1 MIKALSE
8 DLRNKISAGEVVER
22 PASVVKELIENS
34 LDAGATEISVVVE
47 KGGHQTIQVRDNGS
61 GMAPE
66 QLPAS
71 ILPFHTSKIATIED
85 LFSIKTLGFRG
96 EALASIASV
105 AEMAI
110 VSSNGSGEGAELPI
124 IDGRPGDV
132 QPAAEIGG
140 TEITIRNLFY
150 NTPARKKFLK
160 TPRTE
165 LRKIVDVV
173 RRYGLAFP
181 EVTFK
186 LVSDNRD
193 IFHVKSETL
202 EDRIDNLLDPT
213 YSRNLLPLNLAKGD
227 YAFSGF
233 VGNLNLVR
241 SRPGEQYLFLNRRF
255 IKDRL
260 MNRAV
265 YGAYE
270 SLVKRGEYPFFV
282 INLLLPND
290 QVDVNVHPMK
300 TEVRFKDEWRVFNVL
315 KSGVSD
321 ALSSIL
327 DTVPGF
333 DTSFQQPSS
342 TPIGEAPLYGQP
354 QRPPAETIPTNPDQG
369 NMDLKISDFISPVQT
384 NLERAKNYAS
394 RLAEAPID
402 APETIATENIWQIH
416 KKYILSEINSGLV
429 IIDQHV
435 AHERVLYEEA
445 LKAFESSSMASQT
458 MLFPEVLEFSPDDFD
473 GLLDV
478 LPYLEKIG
486 FKIKKQDES
495 SIRIDAIP
503 SEMALGNEREVIREI
518 LDNFL
523 KEQKQY
529 SSFQEG
535 LAAMFAC
542 KAAIKAGDSLM
553 REEMQEL
560 INRLFATEHPYYCPH
575 GRPIIVQMSLDELD
589 GRFERH

>member
-22 PASVVKELIENS
+22 PSSVVKELIENS
-34 LDAGATEISVVVE
+34 LDAGSSEISIVIE
-47 KGGHQTIQVRDNGS
+47 KGGHHTIQVRDNGS
-61 GMAPE
+61 GISPDD
-66 QLPAS
+66 LPSS
-71 ILPFHTSKIATIED
+71 IKRFHTSKIETVDD
-85 LFSIKTLGFRG
+85 LFSINTLGFRG
-96 EALASIASV
+96 EALSSIASIS
-105 AEMAI
+105 EMSI
-110 VSSNGSGEGAELPI
+110 LSSNGNGEGAELPI
-124 IDGRPGDV
+124 LNGAPGEV
-132 QPAAEIGG
+132 QPAADIGG

-173 RRYGLAFP
+173 RCYGLAFP
-181 EVTFK
+181 DVEFR
-186 LVSDNRD
+186 LVADDRD
-193 IFHVKSETL
+193 IFHVHAEPL
-202 EDRIDNLLDPT
+202 EERIDNLLDPT
-213 YSRNLLPLNLAKGD
+213 YSRNLLPLNITKGD
-227 YAFSGF
+227 IALSGF

-265 YGAYE
+265 YNAYE
-270 SLVKRGEYPFFV
+270 SLIKRGEYPFFV
-282 INLLLPND
+282 INLLLPGD

-300 TEVRFKDEWRVFNVL
+300 TEVRFKDEWRLFHIL
-315 KSGVSD
+315 KSEVAD
-321 ALSSIL
+321 ALSSVL
-327 DTVPGF
+327 DTIPGF
-333 DTSFQQPSS
+333 NTSYQNDEINKGNNNFNPYS
-342 TPIGEAPLYGQP
+342 TAP
-354 QRPPAETIPTNPDQG
+354 RETIPTDPNQ
-369 NMDLKISDFISPVQT
+369 NTLEFNSSDNLSPSKVDII
-384 NLERAKNYAS
+384 RARDYVTK
-394 RLAEAPID
+394 LAEKPVNNQQS
-402 APETIATENIWQIH
+402 IATENIWQIH
-416 KKYILSEINSGLV
+416 KKYIVSEVNSGLV

-435 AHERVLYEEA
+435 AHERILYEDA
-445 LKAFESSSMASQT
+445 LKAFESTSMASQT
-458 MLFPEVLEFSPDDFD
+458 LLFPETLEFSPDDFD
-473 GLLDV
+473 ALFDV

-486 FKIKKQDES
+486 FKIKKQDNL
-495 SIRIDAIP
+495 SIKIDAIP
-503 SEMALGNEREVIREI
+503 SEMAIGNEREVIREI

-523 KEQKQY
+523 KERKKY

-535 LAAMFAC
+535 IAAMFAC

-560 INRLFATEHPYYCPH
+560 VNRLFSTKHPYYCPH

>member
-22 PASVVKELIENS
+22 PSSVVKELIENS
-34 LDAGATEISVVVE
+34 LDAGSSEISIVIE
-47 KGGHQTIQVRDNGS
+47 KGGHHTIQVRDNGS
-61 GMAPE
+61 GISPDD
-66 QLPAS
+66 LPSS
-71 ILPFHTSKIATIED
+71 IKRFHTSKIETVDD
-85 LFSIKTLGFRG
+85 LFSINTLGFRG
-96 EALASIASV
+96 EALSSIASIS
-105 AEMAI
+105 EMSI
-110 VSSNGSGEGAELPI
+110 LSSNGNGEGAELPI
-124 IDGRPGDV
+124 LNGAPGEV
-132 QPAAEIGG
+132 QPAADIGG

-173 RRYGLAFP
+173 RCYGLAFP
-181 EVTFK
+181 DVEFR
-186 LVSDNRD
+186 LVADDRD
-193 IFHVKSETL
+193 IFHVHAEPL
-202 EDRIDNLLDPT
+202 EERIDNLLDPT
-213 YSRNLLPLNLAKGD
+213 YSRNLLPLNITKGD
-227 YAFSGF
+227 IALSGF

-265 YGAYE
+265 YNAYE
-270 SLVKRGEYPFFV
+270 SLIKRGEYPFFV
-282 INLLLPND
+282 INLLLPGD

-300 TEVRFKDEWRVFNVL
+300 TEVRFKDEWRLFHIL
-315 KSGVSD
+315 KSEVAD
-321 ALSSIL
+321 ALSSVL
-327 DTVPGF
+327 DTIPGF
-333 DTSFQQPSS
+333 NTSYQNDEINKGNNNFNPYS
-342 TPIGEAPLYGQP
+342 TAP
-354 QRPPAETIPTNPDQG
+354 RETIPTDPNQ
-369 NMDLKISDFISPVQT
+369 NTLEFNRSDNLSPSKV
-384 NLERAKNYAS
+384 NIIRARDYVTK
-394 RLAEAPID
+394 LAEKSVNNQQS
-402 APETIATENIWQIH
+402 IATENIWQIH
-416 KKYILSEINSGLV
+416 KKYIVSEVNSGLV

-435 AHERVLYEEA
+435 AHERILYEDA
-445 LKAFESSSMASQT
+445 LKAFESTSMASQT
-458 MLFPEVLEFSPDDFD
+458 LLFPETLDFSPDDFD
-473 GLLDV
+473 ALFDV

-486 FKIKKQDES
+486 FKIKKQDNL
-495 SIRIDAIP
+495 SIKIDAIP
-503 SEMALGNEREVIREI
+503 SEMAIGNEREVIREI

-523 KEQKQY
+523 KERKKY

-535 LAAMFAC
+535 IAAMFAC

-560 INRLFATEHPYYCPH
+560 VNRLFSTKHPYYCPH

>member
-22 PASVVKELIENS
+22 PSSVVKELIENS
-34 LDAGATEISVVVE
+34 LDAGSSEISIVIE
-47 KGGHQTIQVRDNGS
+47 KGGHHTIQVRDNGS
-61 GMAPE
+61 GISPDD
-66 QLPAS
+66 LPSS
-71 ILPFHTSKIATIED
+71 IKRFHTSKIETVDD
-85 LFSIKTLGFRG
+85 LFSINTLGFRG
-96 EALASIASV
+96 EALSSIASIS
-105 AEMAI
+105 EMSI
-110 VSSNGSGEGAELPI
+110 LSSNGNGEGAELPI
-124 IDGRPGDV
+124 LNGSPGEV
-132 QPAAEIGG
+132 QPAADIGG

-173 RRYGLAFP
+173 RCYGLAFP
-181 EVTFK
+181 DVEFR
-186 LVSDNRD
+186 LVADDRD
-193 IFHVKSETL
+193 IFHVHAEPL
-202 EDRIDNLLDPT
+202 EERIDNLLDPT
-213 YSRNLLPLNLAKGD
+213 YSRNLLPLNITKGD
-227 YAFSGF
+227 IALSGF

-265 YGAYE
+265 YNAYE
-270 SLVKRGEYPFFV
+270 SLIKRGEYPFFV
-282 INLLLPND
+282 INLLLPGD

-300 TEVRFKDEWRVFNVL
+300 TEVRFKDEWRLFHIL
-315 KSGVSD
+315 KSEVAD
-321 ALSSIL
+321 ALSSVL
-327 DTVPGF
+327 DTIPGF
-333 DTSFQQPSS
+333 NTSYQNDEINKGNNNFNPYS
-342 TPIGEAPLYGQP
+342 TAP
-354 QRPPAETIPTNPDQG
+354 RETIPTDPNQ
-369 NMDLKISDFISPVQT
+369 NTLEFNSSDNLSPSKVDII
-384 NLERAKNYAS
+384 RARDYVTK
-394 RLAEAPID
+394 LAEKPVNNQQS
-402 APETIATENIWQIH
+402 IATENIWQIH
-416 KKYILSEINSGLV
+416 KKYIVSEVNSGLV

-435 AHERVLYEEA
+435 AHERILYEDA
-445 LKAFESSSMASQT
+445 LKAFESTSMASQT
-458 MLFPEVLEFSPDDFD
+458 LLFPETLEFSPDDFD
-473 GLLDV
+473 ALFDV

-486 FKIKKQDES
+486 FKIKKQNNL
-495 SIRIDAIP
+495 SIKIDAIP
-503 SEMALGNEREVIREI
+503 SEMAIGNEREVIREI

-523 KEQKQY
+523 KERKKY

-535 LAAMFAC
+535 IAAMFAC

-560 INRLFATEHPYYCPH
+560 VNRLFSTKHPYYCPH

>member
-1 MIKALSE
+1 M
-8 DLRNKISAGEVVER
+8 
-22 PASVVKELIENS
+22 
-34 LDAGATEISVVVE
+34 
-47 KGGHQTIQVRDNGS
+47 
-61 GMAPE
+61 
-66 QLPAS
+66 
-71 ILPFHTSKIATIED
+71 
-85 LFSIKTLGFRG
+85 
-96 EALASIASV
+96 
-105 AEMAI
+105 
-110 VSSNGSGEGAELPI
+110 
-124 IDGRPGDV
+124 
-132 QPAAEIGG
+132 
-140 TEITIRNLFY
+140 
-150 NTPARKKFLK
+150 
-160 TPRTE
+160 
-165 LRKIVDVV
+165 
-173 RRYGLAFP
+173 
-181 EVTFK
+181 
-186 LVSDNRD
+186 
-193 IFHVKSETL
+193 
-202 EDRIDNLLDPT
+202 DPT
-213 YSRNLLPLNLAKGD
+213 YSRNLLPISLVKGD

-260 MNRAV
+260 MNTAV

-282 INLLLPND
+282 INLILPTD

-300 TEVRFKDEWRVFNVL
+300 TEVRFKDEWRVFHVL
-315 KSGVSD
+315 KAGVNDS
-321 ALSSIL
+321 LRSVL

-333 DTSFQQPSS
+333 NQSYEQTSQSNYENAPFFGQTSRSPS
-342 TPIGEAPLYGQP
+342 
-354 QRPPAETIPTNPDQG
+354 ETIPTNPNQG
-369 NMDLKISDFISPVQT
+369 NMDFPGSRPPAHQ
-384 NLERAKNYAS
+384 NLERAKDYAS
-394 RLAEAPID
+394 RLAESPTEAV
-402 APETIATENIWQIH
+402 ETISTEHIWQTH
-416 KKYILSEINSGLV
+416 KKYIVSEINSGLV

-445 LKAFESSSMASQT
+445 IKAFESTSMASQT

-486 FKIKKQDES
+486 FRIKKQDERS
-495 SIRIDAIP
+495 VRIDAIP
-503 SEMALGNEREVIREI
+503 SEMSLGNERAVIREI

-523 KEQKQY
+523 KERKQY

-542 KAAIKAGDSLM
+542 KAAIKAGDSLT

-560 INRLFATEHPYYCPH
+560 VNRLFATEHPYYCPH